1 MFFIPYTTHLLVLDV
16 QDPDEAQDD
25 SMVSAAVHHKQIE
38 PEICDNA
45 PPPEEFMQ
53 PGSSLNLM
61 ASTKM
66 IRHRLLEDRTNDS
79 HNILSLRT

>member
-1 MFFIPYTTHLLVLDV
+1 MFFISYTTHLLVLDV

-25 SMVSAAVHHKQIE
+25 GLVNAAVHHKQIE

-66 IRHRLLEDRTNDS
+66 IRHRLLEDRTKMTATIFS
-79 HNILSLRT
+79 A